1 MLRGNYPA
9 TVDDKGRLK
18 IPSAFLDTLKKS
30 GRRFFVTSENGE
42 SARVYPMKFW
52 EGIEQKLAKISTHN
66 RSKQRFLDRANYYG
80 QVVEIDGQ
88 GRILIPGVLRE
99 SAQMKGDVD
108 VLGELNYMVVWN
120 HARFIEN
127 MNRNPLTDDDLNTL
141 DTLGI

>member
-18 IPSAFLDTLKKS
+18 IPSVFLESLKKS
-30 GRRFFVTSENGE
+30 GKRFFVTSENGE

-99 SAQMKGDVD
+99 AAQMKGDVD
-108 VLGELNYMVVWN
+108 VLGELNYLVVWN
-120 HARFIEN
+120 HTRFAEN
-127 MNRNPLTDDDLNTL
+127 LNRNPLTEEDFKTL
-141 DTLGI
+141 DLLGI

>member
-18 IPSAFLDTLKKS
+18 IPSVFLESLKKS
-30 GRRFFVTSENGE
+30 GKRFFVTSENGE

-88 GRILIPGVLRE
+88 GRILIPGLLRE
-99 SAQMKGDVD
+99 AAQMKGDVD
-108 VLGELNYMVVWN
+108 VLGELNYLVVWN
-120 HARFIEN
+120 HARFAEN
-127 MNRNPLTDDDLNTL
+127 LNRNPLTEEDFRTL
-141 DTLGI
+141 DLLGI

>member
-18 IPSAFLDTLKKS
+18 IPSAFLETLKKS
-30 GRRFFVTSENGE
+30 GKRFFVTSENGE

-66 RSKQRFLDRANYYG
+66 RSKQRFLDRANYFG

-120 HARFIEN
+120 HTRFIEN
-127 MNRNPLTDDDLNTL
+127 MNRNPLTDDDFKTL
-141 DTLGI
+141 DSLGI

>member
-18 IPSAFLDTLKKS
+18 IPSVFLDTLKKS
-30 GRRFFVTSENGE
+30 GKRFFVTSENGE

-108 VLGELNYMVVWN
+108 VLGELNYLVVWN

-141 DTLGI
+141 DSLGI

>member
-30 GRRFFVTSENGE
+30 GKRFFVTSENGE

-52 EGIEQKLAKISTHN
+52 EDIEQKLAKISTHN
-66 RSKQRFLDRANYYG
+66 RSKQKFLDRANYYG
-80 QVVEIDGQ
+80 QVVEMDGQ

-99 SAQMKGDVD
+99 TAQMKGDVD
-108 VLGELNYMVVWN
+108 VLGELKYLVVWN
-120 HARFIEN
+120 HTRFAEN
-127 MNRNPLTDDDLNTL
+127 LNRNPLTDDDFKAL
-141 DTLGI
+141 DSLGI

>member
-18 IPSAFLDTLKKS
+18 IPSVFLESLKKS
-30 GRRFFVTSENGE
+30 GKRFFVTSENGE

-52 EGIEQKLAKISTHN
+52 EGIEQKLAKVSTHN

-99 SAQMKGDVD
+99 AAQMKGDVD
-108 VLGELNYMVVWN
+108 VLGELNYLVVWN
-120 HARFIEN
+120 HTRFAEN
-127 MNRNPLTDDDLNTL
+127 LNRNPLTDDDFKAL
-141 DTLGI
+141 DSLGI